1 MPPVSTTGNG
11 RARGKTRRPPPRR
24 TARGRRSPWPR
35 RLIGLALVAAIGG
48 VGYLIIREPFGE
60 AVREV
65 TLPLR
70 HEDVIRQQAR
80 EKGLDPALIAAI
92 IYEETRFRPRT
103 SSAGAEGLMQIVP
116 ETARFIADRSGGTQF
131 ELRDLDTPQINI
143 QYGSFYLRYLLQ
155 QYGGDEDLAVAAYNG
170 GETNLND
177 WIAEAGGFE
186 SFDVGDDIPFPET
199 REYVENVGERRDEYA
214 KHYRKELG
222 L

>member
-1 MPPVSTTGNG
+1 M
-11 RARGKTRRPPPRR
+11 
-24 TARGRRSPWPR
+24 
-35 RLIGLALVAAIGG
+35 AAIAG
-48 VGYLIIREPFGE
+48 VGYLIVREPFGE
-60 AVREV
+60 AVRDV

-116 ETARFIADRSGGTQF
+116 ETAQFIADRSGGTQF
-131 ELRDLDTPQINI
+131 ELRDLGTPQINI

-155 QYGGDEDLAVAAYNG
+155 QYAGDEDLAVAAYNG

-177 WIAEAGGFE
+177 WIAAAGGLE
-186 SFDVGDDIPFPET
+186 AFDVGDDIPFPET
-199 REYVENVGERRDEYA
+199 REYVENVAERRDEYA

>member
-1 MPPVSTTGNG
+1 MSTTGKS
-11 RARGKTRRPPPRR
+11 RARSAIRRPPPRR
-24 TARGRRSPWPR
+24 TVQARRSPWPR
-35 RLIGLALVAAIGG
+35 RLIGLALVAAIAG
-48 VGYLIIREPFGE
+48 VGYLIVREPFGE
-60 AVREV
+60 AVRDV

-116 ETARFIADRSGGTQF
+116 ETAQFIADRSGGTQF
-131 ELRDLDTPQINI
+131 ELRDLGTPQINI

-155 QYGGDEDLAVAAYNG
+155 QYAGDEDLAVAAYNG

-177 WIAEAGGFE
+177 WIAAAGGLE
-186 SFDVGDDIPFPET
+186 AFDVGDDIPFPET
-199 REYVENVGERRDEYA
+199 REYVENVAERRDEYA